1 MKNRIRKLTAWL
13 LMTLLV
19 ISLAAG
25 CSGSS
30 VSGKSTLT
38 GSVSEQS
45 SLPGNV
51 SGQNGLA
58 GVDSGQN
65 SLTDGGELRQEEAVE
80 LEEADGQQLQAE
92 SEVSEDQAEE
102 GDQEPA
108 ESAEPG
114 FSSDQDSKADPAADI
129 EESGSYTSRDEVA
142 LYLHTYGHLPDN
154 YITKKEAEALGWDS
168 KKGNLWD
175 AAPGMSIGGSRF
187 GNYEGLLPDEKGRMY
202 FECDI
207 DYEGGYRG
215 AKRIIYSNDGLVF
228 YTEDHYKTFEQLY

>member
-1 MKNRIRKLTAWL
+1 MKDRIRKLTAWL

-30 VSGKSTLT
+30 VSEQSTLT
-38 GSVSEQS
+38 GSISQ
-45 SLPGNV
+45 
-51 SGQNGLA
+51 QNGLA

-65 SLTDGGELRQEEAVE
+65 SLTDGGELQQEEA
-80 LEEADGQQLQAE
+80 
-92 SEVSEDQAEE
+92 
-102 GDQEPA
+102 
-108 ESAEPG
+108 AEPG

-142 LYLHTYGHLPDN
+142 LYLHAYGHLPDN

-187 GNYEGLLPDEKGRMY
+187 GNYEGLLPDEKGRTY